1 MVAKKTPAKKAV
13 KAPAKKTPAKKT
25 PVARK
30 APAPAK
36 KAARPKKAP
45 AAPKKVAR
53 RPRLGNPDADPAK
66 IHQYE
71 DEDGKRRGDSERERE
86 GDDPM
91 AHARFLERR
100 WFGSAPRTAELHGR
114 ALQQW
119 RALPGVVMLRPPG
132 LSPTDAPPA
141 NASPTASATPPQT
154 DTE

>member
-1 MVAKKTPAKKAV
+1 MPEAKDEHE
-13 KAPAKKTPAKKT
+13 
-25 PVARK
+25 
-30 APAPAK
+30 
-36 KAARPKKAP
+36 RPE
-45 AAPKKVAR
+45 PKRRAS
-53 RPRLGNPDADPAK
+53 RPRRRGTTDDVRRGDK
-66 IHQYE
+66 
-71 DEDGKRRGDSERERE
+71 DEDRKRRGDSERERE

-119 RALPGVVMLRPPG
+119 RALPGAIILRPPG
-132 LSPTDAPPA
+132 LTPTDALPA